1 MNNIKEYFE
10 SCWKF
15 RHLALN
21 LVGTDLRAR
30 FRRSHLGIF
39 WAILQPLALAS
50 LFGYVLAVM
59 FKQPFAEQ
67 CVYVFSGVVAWDL
80 FAQSLSAGSG
90 ALLNAEGFLRQSKIP
105 ILIFHI
111 RQVLINL
118 VIAFLGFIGFAIF
131 CLIANQ
137 NVFSFLW
144 VMIIPWFIIAT
155 LFTTPLIVISSII
168 NTLFRDYQ
176 QAIGVALQG
185 LWYVTPAFIPLTV
198 FEHGA
203 LATWNMFNPVA
214 KLLALLRDPIIY
226 HKMWNFVDLVS
237 ILFWIIGLNVIAVFL
252 IAKYEKK
259 LIYSF

>member
-1 MNNIKEYFE
+1 MSKIKEYFQT
-10 SCWKF
+10 CWKF

-59 FKQPFAEQ
+59 FNQPFKEQ
-67 CVYVFSGVVAWDL
+67 CVYVFSGVVGWDL
-80 FAQSLSAGSG
+80 FAQSLSAGSS

-118 VIAFLGFIGFAIF
+118 VIAFFGFIGFGLF

-137 NVFSFLW
+137 SVFSFLW
-144 VMIIPWFIIAT
+144 LMILPWFIIAT
-155 LFTTPLIVISSII
+155 LLTTPLIIISSII

-176 QAIGVALQG
+176 QAIGVALQA
-185 LWYVTPAFIPLTV
+185 LWYVTPAFIPLSV
-198 FEHGA
+198 FKHGV
-203 LATWNMFNPVA
+203 LATWNMFNPIA

-237 ILFWIIGLNVIAVFL
+237 ILVWIVGLNVIAVFL
-252 IAKYEKK
+252 IAKFEKK